1 MDFVPPISQDPTA
14 DTILGIGIDNTTRQP
29 IPSLNQ
35 YAYDTINSYR
45 SAANVTDF
53 KVIKAGTNI
62 TMGGHP
68 GYILHYTKKVQSNS
82 APRTY
87 LEAGT
92 IANNTI
98 YYIQVG
104 SAMSEKQ
111 FTDIILPQAIQ
122 IIKSFRILHP
132 IAIQPAQEQQSSATP
147 QEEQQQQIPGII
159 P

>member
-1 MDFVPPISQDPTA
+1 MMQS
-14 DTILGIGIDNTTRQP
+14 TTRQST
-29 IPSLNQ
+29 PSLNQ

-68 GYILHYTKKVQSNS
+68 GYILYYTKKVQSDP

-92 IANNTI
+92 IVDDTI

-111 FTDIILPQAIQ
+111 FTDTILPQVMQ

-132 IAIQPAQEQQSSATP
+132 ISLQS
-147 QEEQQQQIPGII
+147 EQQQTEISQQEVQQEQIPGII

>member
-1 MDFVPPISQDPTA
+1 MMQS
-14 DTILGIGIDNTTRQP
+14 TTRQST
-29 IPSLNQ
+29 PSLNQ
-35 YAYDTINSYR
+35 YAYDTTNSYR

-68 GYILHYTKKVQSNS
+68 GYILYYTKKVQSDP

-92 IANNTI
+92 IVDDTI

-111 FTDIILPQAIQ
+111 FTDTILPQVMQ

-132 IAIQPAQEQQSSATP
+132 ISLQS
-147 QEEQQQQIPGII
+147 EQQQTEISQQEVQQEQIPGII